1 MTEILNDLGL
11 QELTAKGLDMMV
23 EEEAR
28 NLSAGQQLRVAL
40 ARELLRRGDIVV
52 LDEPTAALDRRH
64 EEMAAKVIRERAA
77 GRSVIIITHREHLAR
92 IADRVLLVQNH
103 TIAGEGGYDELIA
116 RFGNVCSNTGS

>member
-1 MTEILNDLGL
+1 MSYGNSDVTCEEMTEILNDLGL

-77 GRSVIIITHREHLAR
+77 GRS
-92 IADRVLLVQNH
+92 
-103 TIAGEGGYDELIA
+103 
-116 RFGNVCSNTGS
+116 